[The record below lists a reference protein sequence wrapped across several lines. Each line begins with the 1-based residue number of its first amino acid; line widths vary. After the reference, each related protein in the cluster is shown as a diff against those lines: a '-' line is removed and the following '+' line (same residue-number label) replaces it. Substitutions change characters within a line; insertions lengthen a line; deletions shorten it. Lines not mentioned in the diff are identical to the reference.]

1 MSLSTPTTPSI
12 EERLARLESIRTT
25 FAPPAPPIAEH
36 AKIPTWLGVVNAGTL
51 LAVIIAIGSFGY
63 YLGGINSTLS
73 TTSANVE
80 KLNNAV
86 SGTSR
91 ESITN
96 RLSVIETK
104 IDSINK
110 SPQRSVK

>member
-12 EERLARLESIRTT
+12 EERLARLEGIRTT
-25 FAPPAPPIAEH
+25 FAPPVPTTEH

-73 TTSANVE
+73 ATSANVE

-86 SGTSR
+86 TGTSR

-110 SPQRSVK
+110 PARSGK